1 MGAPCELRPSEL
13 KCYSNLKGPGVS
25 VIPGCGDSPLQRIHP
40 AVQKSLTHVRDEI
53 NAAAWSHGDRL
64 PPIRVLARQAQ
75 VSAAAMCSALGVLK
89 SEGLIS
95 IIKNRGA
102 YFGQPP
108 ADGRNGF
115 HVSSPGESQRWQ
127 RLKIQIEKDI
137 FNGFFVPGEAMPSLR
152 DLQKSYAVSY
162 KTLRKA
168 MEAIAAES
176 VVVPHKKTYL
186 VPHLRRA
193 HGTLVFIS
201 APEAA
206 SKIICGGYPVT
217 EFLST
222 LRREGG
228 KSMIN
233 VVVIPFDPD
242 RRKAVFGNQLTA
254 LQEKHS
260 VLGYILWSS
269 MLPERKL
276 DQALQTLREVQRP
289 EAKPGSLDKPVAVV
303 DTTWDMAITNALHH
317 QADLAGWAFRIF
329 TVAGLLAGR
338 QVGQYLL
345 KLGHRKIA
353 FLSYCHKELWSQYRF
368 RGLLQ
373 SFQGAGF
380 GEGVRKFVIEEV
392 DDRFHALPG
401 PNELEE
407 FRKQVD
413 IFLAASLEAGQG
425 YYASYAQEQMTGSVW
440 NFIHQL
446 KMAARI
452 EPILTAALLEPGLTA
467 CVGANDRMALLAR
480 DHLIK
485 KGVRI
490 PRDMSVL
497 GFDDSKAATDNDIS
511 SYSFTFSEIARKI
524 LTHVLSPR
532 QRAHSQEGNAV
543 ECEGLLIERGSSG
556 QARS

>member
-1 MGAPCELRPSEL
+1 
-13 KCYSNLKGPGVS
+13 
-25 VIPGCGDSPLQRIHP
+25 VIPGLGERPLQRIHP
-40 AVQKSLTHVRDEI
+40 AVQKSLSHVRDEI
-53 NAAAWSHGDRL
+53 QAGSWSQGDRL

-75 VSAAAMCSALGVLK
+75 VSAAAMCSALAVLK
-89 SEGLIS
+89 GENLIS
-95 IIKNRGA
+95 IVKNRGA
-102 YFGQPP
+102 YLGQPP
-108 ADGRNGF
+108 ADGRNGY
-115 HVSSPGESQRWQ
+115 HASGPGESQRWQ

-137 FNGFFVPGEAMPSLR
+137 FNGQYAPGEAMPSLR

-168 MEAIAAES
+168 MEAIAGES

-233 VVVIPFDPD
+233 VVVIPFDPE
-242 RRKAVFGNQLTA
+242 RRKAVFINQLLA
-254 LQEKHS
+254 LQEKSS
-260 VLGYILWSS
+260 VLGYILWTS

-289 EAKPGSLDKPVAVV
+289 ESPTGTLDKPVAVV
-303 DTTWDMAITNALHH
+303 DTTWDMGITNALHH

-338 QVGQYLL
+338 QMGQHLL
-345 KLGHRKIA
+345 KLGHRKVA

-380 GEGVRKFVIEEV
+380 GDGVRKFVIEEV
-392 DDRFHALPG
+392 DDRFHSLPG
-401 PNELEE
+401 PDDLEE
-407 FRKQVD
+407 FRKQADV
-413 IFLAASLEAGQG
+413 FLAASMEAGQG
-425 YYASYAQEQMTGSVW
+425 YYAGYAQEQMMGSVW
-440 NFIHQL
+440 NYIHQL
-446 KMAARI
+446 KMAARV
-452 EPILTAALLEPGLTA
+452 EPILNAALQEPGLTA

-480 DHLIK
+480 EHLLK

-490 PRDMSVL
+490 PRDLSVL
-497 GFDDSKAATDNDIS
+497 GFDDSKAATDNDLS

-524 LTHVLSPR
+524 LTYVLSPR
-532 QRAHSQEGNAV
+532 QRAHMQEGNAV
-543 ECEGLLIERGSSG
+543 ECEGLLIERGSS
-556 QARS
+556 AAAKA

>member
-1 MGAPCELRPSEL
+1 MT
-13 KCYSNLKGPGVS
+13 
-25 VIPGCGDSPLQRIHP
+25 IHP
-40 AVQKSLTHVRDEI
+40 AVQKSLDHVRSEI
-53 NAAAWSHGDRL
+53 ESGAWSQGDRL
-64 PPIRVLARQAQ
+64 PPIRVLARQAH
-75 VSAAAMCSALGVLK
+75 VSAAAMCEALGVLRT
-89 SEGLIS
+89 ENVVS

-102 YFGQPP
+102 YLGRPP
-108 ADGRNGF
+108 ADGRTGF
-115 HVSSPGESQRWQ
+115 QASPPGESQRWQ

-137 FNGFFVPGEAMPSLR
+137 FNGNFAPGEAMPSLR

-168 MEAIAAES
+168 MEAIAGEG
-176 VVVPHKKTYL
+176 VVVPHKKTYQ

-193 HGTLVFIS
+193 SGTLVFVS

-233 VVVIPFDPD
+233 VTVVPYDPE
-242 RRKAVFGNQLTA
+242 RRRASLGHQLAA
-254 LQEKHS
+254 LQEKQS
-260 VLGYILWSS
+260 VLGYVLWTS

-276 DQALQTLREVQRP
+276 EQALQALREVRRP
-289 EAKPGSLDKPVAVV
+289 GTIILNGGLRTGDLRPAGLDKPVAVV
-303 DTTWDMAITNALHH
+303 DTTWDMAVTNSLHH
-317 QADLAGWAFRIF
+317 QADLAGWAFRTF
-329 TVAGLLAGR
+329 TVAGIVAGR

-345 KLGHRKIA
+345 RLGHRKVA

-401 PNELEE
+401 PDDLEE
-407 FRKQVD
+407 FRRQAD
-413 IFLAASLEAGQG
+413 SFLAASQAAGAG
-425 YYASYAQEQMTGSVW
+425 YYAGYAQEQMMGSVW

-446 KMAARI
+446 KMAARV
-452 EPILTAALLEPGLTA
+452 EPILNAALQEAGLTA

-480 DHLIK
+480 EHLAK
-485 KGVRI
+485 KGIRI
-490 PRDMSVL
+490 PKDMSVL
-497 GFDDSKAATDNDIS
+497 GFDDSKAATDNDLT
-511 SYSFTFSEIARKI
+511 SYSFTFSEMARKI
-524 LTHVLSPR
+524 LAYVLGPR
-532 QRAHSQEGNAV
+532 QRTQQQDGDSV

-556 QARS
+556 QARG

>member
-1 MGAPCELRPSEL
+1 MT
-13 KCYSNLKGPGVS
+13 KT
-25 VIPGCGDSPLQRIHP
+25 HP
-40 AVQKSLTHVRDEI
+40 AVQKSLAYIRGEI
-53 NAAAWSHGDRL
+53 KGGAWSLGDRL

-75 VSAAAMCSALGVLK
+75 VSAAAMCEALGLLK
-89 SEGLIS
+89 GENLVS
-95 IIKNRGA
+95 IVKNRGA
-102 YFGQPP
+102 YLGHPP
-108 ADGRNGF
+108 ADGGGGYQAAR
-115 HVSSPGESQRWQ
+115 PGESQRWQ

-137 FNGFFVPGEAMPSLR
+137 FNGNFAAGEAMPSLR

-168 MEAIAAES
+168 MEAIASEG
-176 VVVPHKKTYL
+176 VVVPHKKTYM

-206 SKIICGGYPVT
+206 TKLICGGYPVT

-233 VVVIPFDPD
+233 VAVVPFDPE
-242 RRKAVFGNQLTA
+242 RRRAVFGNQLSA
-254 LQEKHS
+254 LREKHS
-260 VLGYILWSS
+260 VVGYILWASL
-269 MLPERKL
+269 LPDRKL
-276 DQALQTLREVQRP
+276 EQALQTLREAVRP
-289 EAKPGSLDKPVAVV
+289 EPLPVDGAHLRSGDGKAGLEKPVAVV
-303 DTTWDMAITNALHH
+303 DTTWDMAVTNTLHH
-317 QADLAGWAFRIF
+317 QADLAGWAFRTF
-329 TVAGLLAGR
+329 TVAGIAGGR

-345 KLGHRKIA
+345 KLGHRKVA

-380 GEGVRKFVIEEV
+380 ADGVRKFVIEEV

-401 PNELEE
+401 PDELEE
-407 FRKQVD
+407 FRKQAD
-413 IFLAASLEAGQG
+413 GFMAAALEAGIG
-425 YYASYAQEQMTGSVW
+425 YYAGYALDQMTGSIW
-440 NFIHQL
+440 NYIHQL
-446 KMAARI
+446 KMAARV
-452 EPILTAALLEPGLTA
+452 EPILAAALQEPGLTA

-480 DHLIK
+480 DHFAK
-485 KGVRI
+485 KGIRI
-490 PRDMSVL
+490 PRDMSL
-497 GFDDSKAATDNDIS
+497 IGFDDSKAATDNDLT

-524 LTHVLSPR
+524 LAYVLSPR
-532 QRAHSQEGNAV
+532 QRVHQQDGNVV

-556 QARS
+556 PARG

>member
-1 MGAPCELRPSEL
+1 MF
-13 KCYSNLKGPGVS
+13 PGQ
-25 VIPGCGDSPLQRIHP
+25 GLSPLLKTHP
-40 AVQKSLTHVRDEI
+40 AVQKSLTYVRGEI
-53 NAAAWSHGDRL
+53 KGGAWSQGDRL

-75 VSAAAMCSALGVLK
+75 VSAAAMCEALGLLK
-89 SEGLIS
+89 SENIVS
-95 IIKNRGA
+95 IVKNRGA
-102 YFGQPP
+102 YLGHPP
-108 ADGRNGF
+108 VDGRGGYQAAR
-115 HVSSPGESQRWQ
+115 PGESQRWQ

-137 FNGFFVPGEAMPSLR
+137 FNGQFAPGEAMPSLR
-152 DLQKSYAVSY
+152 DLQKAYAVSY

-168 MEAIAAES
+168 MEAIASEA
-176 VVVPHKKTYL
+176 VVVPHKKTYM

-206 SKIICGGYPVT
+206 TKIICGGYPVT

-233 VVVIPFDPD
+233 VAVVPFDPE
-242 RRKAVFGNQLTA
+242 RRRAAFGNHLAA
-254 LQEKHS
+254 LREKHS
-260 VLGYILWSS
+260 VVGYILWASH
-269 MLPERKL
+269 LPERKL
-276 DQALQTLREVQRP
+276 EQALQSLREAVRP
-289 EAKPGSLDKPVAVV
+289 ESRSLEGAPLRSGDGKPAGLDKPVAVV
-303 DTTWDMAITNALHH
+303 DTTWDMAVTNALHH
-317 QADLAGWAFRIF
+317 QADLAGWAFRTF
-329 TVAGLLAGR
+329 TVAGIAGGR

-345 KLGHRKIA
+345 KLGHRKVA
-353 FLSYCHKELWSQYRF
+353 FLSYCHKEIWSQYRF

-401 PNELEE
+401 PEDLES
-407 FRKQVD
+407 FRKQAD
-413 IFLAASLEAGQG
+413 AFLASSQAAGLG
-425 YYASYAQEQMTGSVW
+425 YYAGYALEQMSGSVW

-446 KMAARI
+446 KMAARV
-452 EPILTAALLEPGLTA
+452 EPILAAALQETGLTA

-480 DHLIK
+480 DHFIK
-485 KGVRI
+485 RGLRI
-490 PRDMSVL
+490 PRDMSVI
-497 GFDDSKAATDNDIS
+497 GFDDSKAATDNDLS

-524 LTHVLSPR
+524 LSYVLSPR
-532 QRAHSQEGNAV
+532 QRVQMQDGNVV

-556 QARS
+556 PARA

>member
-1 MGAPCELRPSEL
+1 
-13 KCYSNLKGPGVS
+13 V
-25 VIPGCGDSPLQRIHP
+25 QRIHP
-40 AVQKSLTHVRDEI
+40 AVQKSLTHVRGEI
-53 NAAAWSHGDRL
+53 EASSWSQGDRL

-89 SEGLIS
+89 TEGLIS

-102 YFGQPP
+102 YLGQPP
-108 ADGRNGF
+108 AENRNGY
-115 HVSSPGESQRWQ
+115 HHSSPGESQRWQ

-137 FNGFFVPGEAMPSLR
+137 FNGCFVPGEAMPSLR

-168 MEAIAAES
+168 MEAIAGEN

-233 VVVIPFDPD
+233 VAVVPYDPE
-242 RRKAVFGNQLTA
+242 RRKAVFGNQLQA

-260 VLGYILWSS
+260 VLGYILWTST
-269 MLPERKL
+269 MPERKL
-276 DQALQTLREVQRP
+276 EQALQSLREVQRP
-289 EAKPGSLDKPVAVV
+289 EARQSTLDKPVAVV
-303 DTTWDMAITNALHH
+303 DTTWDMGATNALHH

-329 TVAGLLAGR
+329 TVAGLAAGR

-368 RGLLQ
+368 RGLMQ
-373 SFQGAGF
+373 AFQGAGF
-380 GEGVRKFVIEEV
+380 GDGVRKFAIEEV
-392 DDRFHALPG
+392 DDRFHSLPG
-401 PNELEE
+401 PEELEE
-407 FRKQVD
+407 FRRQAD
-413 IFLAASLEAGQG
+413 AFLSASAEAGHG
-425 YYASYAQEQMTGSVW
+425 YYAGYAQEQMTGSIW

-446 KMAARI
+446 KMAARV
-452 EPILTAALLEPGLTA
+452 EPVLIAALQEPGVTA
-467 CVGANDRMALLAR
+467 LVGANDRMALLAR
-480 DHLIK
+480 DHLLK
-485 KGVRI
+485 RGVRI
-490 PRDMSVL
+490 PKDISVI
-497 GFDDSKAATDNDIS
+497 GFDDSKAATDNDLT

-524 LTHVLSPR
+524 LGHVLSPR
-532 QRAHSQEGNAV
+532 HKAQGHEGNAV

>member
-1 MGAPCELRPSEL
+1 M
-13 KCYSNLKGPGVS
+13 
-25 VIPGCGDSPLQRIHP
+25 
-40 AVQKSLTHVRDEI
+40 QKSLAHVREEI
-53 NAAAWSHGDRL
+53 KSAVWSQGDRL

-75 VSAAAMCSALGVLK
+75 VSAAAMCSALGMLK
-89 SEGLIS
+89 TEGLIS

-102 YFGQPP
+102 YLGLPP
-108 ADGRNGF
+108 ADGRNGY
-115 HVSSPGESQRWQ
+115 HTASPGESQRWQ

-137 FNGFFVPGEAMPSLR
+137 FNGFFTPGEAMPSLR

-168 MEAIAAES
+168 MEAIASEG

-228 KSMIN
+228 KSLIN
-233 VVVIPFDPD
+233 VVVIPYDPE
-242 RRKAVFGNQLTA
+242 RRKAVFGNQLIA

-260 VLGYILWSS
+260 VLGYILWTS

-345 KLGHRKIA
+345 KLGHRKVA

-373 SFQGAGF
+373 AFQGAGF
-380 GEGVRKFVIEEV
+380 GEGVRKFAIEEV

-401 PNELEE
+401 PEELES
-407 FRKQVD
+407 FRKQAD
-413 IFLAASLEAGQG
+413 AFLAASMEAGQG
-425 YYASYAQEQMTGSVW
+425 YYASYAQEQMTGSIW
-440 NFIHQL
+440 NYIHQV
-446 KMAARI
+446 KMAARV
-452 EPILTAALLEPGLTA
+452 EPVLTAALQEPGLTA

-490 PRDMSVL
+490 PRDMSVI
-497 GFDDSKAATDNDIS
+497 GFDDSKAATDNDLS
-511 SYSFTFSEIARKI
+511 SYSFAFSEIARK
-524 LTHVLSPR
+524 LLGHVLSPR
-532 QRAHSQEGNAV
+532 QKAHSQEGNAV

-556 QARS
+556 HVRS

>member
-1 MGAPCELRPSEL
+1 MGC
-13 KCYSNLKGPGVS
+13 S
-25 VIPGCGDSPLQRIHP
+25 VQRIHP
-40 AVQKSLTHVRDEI
+40 AVQKSLSHVRGEI
-53 NAAAWSHGDRL
+53 KSGAWSQGDRL

-75 VSAAAMCSALGVLK
+75 VSAAAMCEALAVLK
-89 SEGLIS
+89 GESLVS

-102 YFGQPP
+102 YLGQPP
-108 ADGRNGF
+108 ADGRNGY
-115 HVSSPGESQRWQ
+115 HAASPGESQRWQ

-168 MEAIAAES
+168 MEAIAGEG

-233 VVVIPFDPD
+233 VVVVPFDPE
-242 RRKAVFGNQLTA
+242 RRKAVFANQLTA

-260 VLGYILWSS
+260 VLGYILWTS
-269 MLPERKL
+269 MLQERKL

-289 EAKPGSLDKPVAVV
+289 DAKPVPVVLHNGNVNGSGNSNGRHPSAEKSGGFDKPVAVV

-317 QADLAGWAFRIF
+317 QADLAGWAFRNF
-329 TVAGLLAGR
+329 TVAGLVAGR

-345 KLGHRKIA
+345 KLGHRRVA

-392 DDRFHALPG
+392 DDRFHGLPG
-401 PNELEE
+401 PNDLEE
-407 FRKQVD
+407 FRKAAD
-413 IFLAASLEAGQG
+413 TFIAASQDAGAG
-425 YYASYAQEQMTGSVW
+425 YYAGYAQEQMVGSVW
-440 NFIHQL
+440 NYIHQL
-446 KMAARI
+446 KMAARV

-480 DHLIK
+480 DHLAK
-485 KGVRI
+485 KGIRI

-497 GFDDSKAATDNDIS
+497 GFDDSKAATDNDLT

-524 LTHVLSPR
+524 LTYVLSPR
-532 QRAHSQEGNAV
+532 QRLHVQEGNAV
-543 ECEGLLIERGSSG
+543 ECEGLLVERGSSG
-556 QARS
+556 QARG

>member
-1 MGAPCELRPSEL
+1 M
-13 KCYSNLKGPGVS
+13 
-25 VIPGCGDSPLQRIHP
+25 QRIHP
-40 AVQKSLTHVRDEI
+40 AVQKSLTHVRGEI
-53 NAAAWSHGDRL
+53 KAGSWSQGDRL

-89 SEGLIS
+89 AENLVS
-95 IIKNRGA
+95 IVKNRGA
-102 YFGQPP
+102 YLGQPP
-108 ADGRNGF
+108 AEGRNGY
-115 HVSSPGESQRWQ
+115 HSSGPGESQRWQ

-137 FNGFFVPGEAMPSLR
+137 FNGIYVPGEAMPSLR
-152 DLQKSYAVSY
+152 DLQKAYAVSY

-168 MEAIAAES
+168 MEAIAGEGVA
-176 VVVPHKKTYL
+176 VPHKKTYL

-228 KSMIN
+228 KSLIN
-233 VVVIPFDPD
+233 VVVIPFDPE
-242 RRKAVFGNQLTA
+242 RRKAVFGNQLIA

-260 VLGYILWSS
+260 VLGYILWTS

-289 EAKPGSLDKPVAVV
+289 ESKPGALDRPVAVV
-303 DTTWDMAITNALHH
+303 DTTWDMGITNALHH
-317 QADLAGWAFRIF
+317 QAELAGWAFRIF

-345 KLGHRKIA
+345 KLGHRKVA

-401 PNELEE
+401 PEDLEE
-407 FRKQVD
+407 FRKQAD
-413 IFLAASLEAGQG
+413 RFLSASTEAGLG

-440 NFIHQL
+440 NYIHQL
-446 KMAARI
+446 KMAARV
-452 EPILTAALLEPGLTA
+452 EPILTAALQEPGLTA
-467 CVGANDRMALLAR
+467 CLGANDRMALLAR
-480 DHLIK
+480 DHLVK

-497 GFDDSKAATDNDIS
+497 GFDDSKAATDNDLS
-511 SYSFTFSEIARKI
+511 SYSFTFSEIARKV

-532 QRAHSQEGNAV
+532 QRSQAHEGNAV